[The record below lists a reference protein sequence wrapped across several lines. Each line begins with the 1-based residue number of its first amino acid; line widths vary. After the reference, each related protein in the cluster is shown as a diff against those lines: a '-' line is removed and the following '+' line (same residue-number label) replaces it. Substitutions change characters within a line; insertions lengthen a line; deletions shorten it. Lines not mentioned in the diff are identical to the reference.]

1 MRAGLFVLF
10 SLFLCA
16 GSAAADE
23 SGSLSLQQAVELAVK
38 NSPEVLSAEQEVKL
52 ARLHVRDARLQFA
65 PQITLSGT
73 AARFNLDH
81 PVITGGELSDRILTP
96 VSDTNDTKEQ
106 VFTARIQ
113 ALQTLYAG
121 GRDLNNL
128 KLAKV
133 AYNRAQADYRAVRS
147 SKALEAKKAY
157 FSLQYRRRLL
167 EAAEKTLSEMRAL
180 TEGKKISASERIDA
194 LLQISALEGKKGEI
208 ALQEETSVSE
218 LLRLISRDPLF
229 SLKLDDDFD
238 VASVP
243 ETLYKCIVTATEY
256 RAELRNEIY
265 QAQMDDI
272 AVNMAIIRHYPT
284 ITLGAFYDLSADEFS
299 DLSHNSTYGHNWMAM
314 LSVRLPI
321 SLGSWSLVSQRRI
334 QQRQGELKR
343 VEIQDSIRSEI
354 TAAYREADFWDK
366 EGQRLEKELENA
378 EKLYSEI
385 SISSDGTAAKVRS
398 AAFLFQM
405 KSMFLKAVY
414 NQRGARARLEWA
426 RGLDF
431 K

>member
-1 MRAGLFVLF
+1 MRAALLVLF
-10 SLFLCA
+10 AFFFCT
-16 GSAAADE
+16 GNVAADE
-23 SGSLSLQQAVELAVK
+23 AGSLSLKQTVELAVK

-52 ARLHVRDARLQFA
+52 ARLHIRDARLQFA

-73 AARFNLDH
+73 AARFNLDQ
-81 PVITGGELSDRILTP
+81 PVITSGELDDRILS
-96 VSDTNDTKEQ
+96 SDYWNNQ
-106 VFTARIQ
+106 VFTARVQ

-133 AYNRAQADYRAVRS
+133 AYNRAQTDYSAVRS
-147 SKALEAKKAY
+147 AKALEAKKAY

-167 EAAEKTLSEMRAL
+167 ELAEKTLAEMRGPL
-180 TEGKKISASERIDA
+180 EGKKLSAFERIEI
-194 LLQISALEGKKGEI
+194 LLQISALEGKKGGIE
-208 ALQEETSVSE
+208 LQEEKDVSA

-229 SLKLDDDFD
+229 SFKLDDDFSPIP
-238 VASVP
+238 VA

-272 AVNMAIIRHYPT
+272 AVNMAIVRHYPT
-284 ITLGAFYDLSADEFS
+284 VTLGAFYDLSAENLS
-299 DLSHNSTYGHNWMAM
+299 DLSYHSTYGRNWMAM
-314 LSVRLPI
+314 LSVRLPL
-321 SLGSWSLVSQRRI
+321 SLGAWSLVSQRRL

-354 TAAYREADFWDK
+354 TSAYREADFWTG
-366 EGQRLEKELENA
+366 ECQRLEKELENA

-385 SISSDGTAAKVRS
+385 SASADGVASRVRS
-398 AAFLFQM
+398 AMLLFEM
-405 KSMFLKAVY
+405 KTMFLKAVY
-414 NQRGARARLEWA
+414 NQREARASLEWA

-431 K
+431 H